1 MANTTYRSLCENT
14 YGCGYIGD
22 LSYFTFVS
30 VVVIVIIDR
39 GFLIG
44 VVGGHRRRVCHA
56 WKLRLKRRIKLSYF
70 YFLTSRRKLIFN
82 FTHSFVTRLLTLS
95 IEENTRMKIEVIL
108 KVEVVN

>member
-1 MANTTYRSLCENT
+1 M
-14 YGCGYIGD
+14 
-22 LSYFTFVS
+22 S

-82 FTHSFVTRLLTLS
+82 FTNFKHRGKYKD
-95 IEENTRMKIEVIL
+95 ENRSNFES
-108 KVEVVN
+108 

>member
-1 MANTTYRSLCENT
+1 MANTTCRSLCENT

-56 WKLRLKRRIKLSYF
+56 CTTRNLGLGGVFFSDVFK
-70 YFLTSRRKLIFN
+70 
-82 FTHSFVTRLLTLS
+82 FVAIS
-95 IEENTRMKIEVIL
+95 GIL
-108 KVEVVN
+108 